1 VREKGGRWGKRSVLV
16 HCGIVDC
23 VVDVIS
29 GARGAKVDAVEGEVN
44 KKFLTERA
52 LLHRTARSD
61 GRSSACKCDSEGKR
75 VSAPQAGRHGMHG
88 R

>member
-1 VREKGGRWGKRSVLV
+1 MREKGGRWGKRSVLV

-44 KKFLTERA
+44 KKFLTKRA
-52 LLHRTARSD
+52 LLHRTA
-61 GRSSACKCDSEGKR
+61 
-75 VSAPQAGRHGMHG
+75 
-88 R
+88 